1 MTRNSITASINVNY
15 PNARP
20 ASPLPVCKQSFELD
34 QRVEIYI
41 RSKLCNYFLPK
52 NPSLD
57 PSFVSISI
65 RPDVS
70 ESARGKLKRD
80 RCAKKEGSPI
90 IKIKERKM
98 VAELRKVCSVFHP
111 DVDAAKASLE
121 NVAGNMYESVCV
133 PDLGDFLGYQS
144 GGGGGHQV
152 ATPEHKSPATPA
164 SSATSNSSGPQNG
177 GNQAGAPLQPPS
189 ASVSLPSRQYHNDGK
204 SLSLSLFLFLSFRLS
219 SVSPP

>member
-1 MTRNSITASINVNY
+1 
-15 PNARP
+15 
-20 ASPLPVCKQSFELD
+20 
-34 QRVEIYI
+34 
-41 RSKLCNYFLPK
+41 
-52 NPSLD
+52 
-57 PSFVSISI
+57 
-65 RPDVS
+65 
-70 ESARGKLKRD
+70 
-80 RCAKKEGSPI
+80 
-90 IKIKERKM
+90 M

-204 SLSLSLFLFLSFRLS
+204 SLSLSVSLLSVFSSVLRFSSIKIERASFSLFLSFLS
-219 SVSPP
+219 VCLYFDRCTRVYVSRKTIRVDTCVDVVIHGTLVPRYRSINVEKMLVVS

>member
-1 MTRNSITASINVNY
+1 
-15 PNARP
+15 
-20 ASPLPVCKQSFELD
+20 
-34 QRVEIYI
+34 
-41 RSKLCNYFLPK
+41 
-52 NPSLD
+52 
-57 PSFVSISI
+57 
-65 RPDVS
+65 
-70 ESARGKLKRD
+70 
-80 RCAKKEGSPI
+80 
-90 IKIKERKM
+90 M

-204 SLSLSLFLFLSFRLS
+204 SLSLCFSFCLFLRFSSIKIERASLSLFLSFL
-219 SVSPP
+219 SVSISIGVRECT